1 MTKKVLLKLHLWLSL
16 PLGVIIILICLS
28 GATLV
33 FKNEIRNAL
42 EMPKVIAPHAK
53 SVKVAYSVKAG
64 DEERVGKTIGKFSS
78 KDAPYGT
85 TTKRYFFSYVTKFSH
100 QSHDGTC
107 WQTYNHLYHIALYLH
122 LDKWYICSSAE
133 RQKAV
138 VPTL

>member
-1 MTKKVLLKLHLWLSL
+1 MTKKILLKLHLYLSL
-16 PLGVIIILICLS
+16 PLGVVIMLICLS

-53 SVKVAYSVKAG
+53 SIKGDHDIKGG

-85 TTKRYFFSYVTKFSH
+85 TTKRDFFSYVTKFHTSLMMVGFFEFNINCEYD
-100 QSHDGTC
+100 SVGKLSPSA
-107 WQTYNHLYHIALYLH
+107 YVGVNL
-122 LDKWYICSSAE
+122 KWGK
-133 RQKAV
+133 QK
-138 VPTL
+138 

>member
-1 MTKKVLLKLHLWLSL
+1 M
-16 PLGVIIILICLS
+16 PLGVVIMLICLS

-64 DEERVGKTIGKFSS
+64 DEEKVGKTIGKFSS

-85 TTKRYFFSYVTKFSH
+85 TTKRDFFSYVTKFHTSLMM
-100 QSHDGTC
+100 GPVGKLIIT
-107 WQTYNHLYHIALYLH
+107 LYHIALYLH
-122 LDKWYICSSAE
+122 PDNWYICSSAE

>member
-64 DEERVGKTIGKFSS
+64 DEEMVGKTVGKFF
-78 KDAPYGT
+78 P
-85 TTKRYFFSYVTKFSH
+85 RMLLMV
-100 QSHDGTC
+100 Q
-107 WQTYNHLYHIALYLH
+107 
-122 LDKWYICSSAE
+122 
-133 RQKAV
+133 RQKEIFSPMSPSFTPV
-138 VPTL
+138 S

>member
-16 PLGVIIILICLS
+16 PLGVIIMLICLS

-85 TTKRYFFSYVTKFSH
+85 TTKRDFSPMSPSFTPVS
-100 QSHDGTC
+100 
-107 WQTYNHLYHIALYLH
+107 
-122 LDKWYICSSAE
+122 
-133 RQKAV
+133 
-138 VPTL
+138 

>member
-1 MTKKVLLKLHLWLSL
+1 MTKKFLLKLHLYLSL
-16 PLGVIIILICLS
+16 PLGVVIMLICLS

-53 SVKVAYSVKAG
+53 SIKGDHDIKAG

-85 TTKRYFFSYVTKFSH
+85 TTKRDFFSYVT
-100 QSHDGTC
+100 
-107 WQTYNHLYHIALYLH
+107 
-122 LDKWYICSSAE
+122 
-133 RQKAV
+133 
-138 VPTL
+138 